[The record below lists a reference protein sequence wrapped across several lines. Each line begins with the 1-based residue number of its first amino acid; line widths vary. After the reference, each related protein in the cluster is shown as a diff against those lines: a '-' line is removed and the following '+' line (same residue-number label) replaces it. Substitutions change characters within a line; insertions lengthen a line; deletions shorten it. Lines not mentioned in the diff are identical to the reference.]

1 MVVHIL
7 TRLSPHFADSFTRLT
22 ALNPTAALPSHHWI
36 KRYRFMIQ
44 LLLIRYTHIK
54 RRFWIKLPAEKYR
67 MWTIHFDNVPC
78 DRGSAILQCPVMSAA
93 CWSWKRW
100 NGSKA
105 GSSHGALLSGEL
117 SNNKCN
123 FIRSPWGWDAG
134 S

>member
-7 TRLSPHFADSFTRLT
+7 TRFSPHFADSLTKLT
-22 ALNPTAALPSHHWI
+22 ALNPTAALPRHHWI

-54 RRFWIKLPAEKYR
+54 CRFGIKLPDEEYR
-67 MWTIHFDNVPC
+67 MWTIHFDNMPC
-78 DRGSAILQCPVMSAA
+78 DRGSVILQCPVMSAA
-93 CWSWKRW
+93 CWLWQRW

-105 GSSHGALLSGEL
+105 GSSHGAFLSREL
-117 SNNKCN
+117 SNNRCN
-123 FIRSPWGWDAG
+123 FIKSLCVWDSG